1 MLISDPYVGE
11 TPGACQEDFKEF
23 TKALNFNLWKIT
35 EYQQAL
41 ADLGLKITHFED
53 ISLPYLKQS
62 NEIQSF
68 AEKNRDDILQEVSI
82 EDFDA
87 TMLFWS
93 DKIKWAEE
101 GTYGKLLIVAENH
114 P

>member
-1 MLISDPYVGE
+1 VLISDPYVGE

-68 AEKNRDDILQEVSI
+68 AEKNRDDILQVSGLSYNVTRYTSVHS
-82 EDFDA
+82 F
-87 TMLFWS
+87 TCRKFL
-93 DKIKWAEE
+93 
-101 GTYGKLLIVAENH
+101 
-114 P
+114 